1 MEPKSIENEYSISIT
16 RREFLEFAGKS
27 ALAVGAFSTLGGIL
41 LPSGARAQTSVV
53 TSDLTADLI
62 CPSTFFPAV
71 AKSGD
76 MITVRIRM
84 PEDTVVKDAILW
96 PEEKTAAAIHLKA
109 EPATQTIESYTEYIL
124 KLEAAISPGLYA
136 LELLFEDGKKAGSV
150 KRPRSVWIK
159 ENFSDSFTFV
169 ILADYHVGDNRGKK
183 TAPKMDFTLLRSRI
197 LKEVAAV
204 KPEFVLFAGDITYSP
219 GQYAKD
225 YNIFCNEIISGLN
238 VPVFVTPGNHD
249 LMNIVV
255 GNLWNVQGHDYWHRH
270 IGSLYNSF
278 SYGRYRFIGM
288 NTYDRSGD
296 ARDVS
301 KILSIEDRKAM
312 WNAANGGMRN
322 QQYEWIK
329 AELDDAKRKDQII
342 SVFGHHTPLDDMEAV
357 DSVTKEVNISPE
369 RFVKTLQDS
378 GVRNYYYGH
387 KHTNQYDERDLL
399 AFTCTG
405 TSGSDLGSDDGWG
418 FRIVDVKGNR
428 FDSRYVE
435 VEPHPKRSRI
445 PAGSSVK

>member
-1 MEPKSIENEYSISIT
+1 VEPTSKEREYGRSFT

-27 ALAVGAFSTLGGIL
+27 TLAVGVFSTLGGIL
-41 LPSGARAQTSVV
+41 LPSGAIAQTSVGA
-53 TSDLTADLI
+53 SDLTADLLY
-62 CPSTFFPAV
+62 PSTFFPAV
-71 AKSGD
+71 AKPGEP
-76 MITVRIRM
+76 ITMKIRM
-84 PEDTVVKDAILW
+84 PANAAVKNVFISPAGESDAPVRL
-96 PEEKTAAAIHLKA
+96 KT
-109 EPATQTIESYTEYIL
+109 ESATN
-124 KLEAAISPGLYA
+124 KLESHIEVIAQLETALPHGLYN
-136 LELLFEDGKKAGSV
+136 LEVVLENGEKGKAV

-159 ENFSDSFTFV
+159 DDFKDAFTFA

-249 LMNIVV
+249 LINIVV

-270 IGSLYNSF
+270 MGSLYNSF

-288 NTYDRSGD
+288 NTYDRSGS

-312 WNAANGGMRN
+312 WNAANGGMGH

-329 AELDDAKRKDQII
+329 TELDDAGRKGQIV

-357 DSVTKEVNISPE
+357 DSVTKEEMVSPE
-369 RFVKTLQDS
+369 RFIKTLQDKN
-378 GVRNYYYGH
+378 VRNYYYGH
-387 KHTNQYDERDLL
+387 KHTNQYNERDLL
-399 AFTCTG
+399 AFSCTG

-418 FRIVDVKGNR
+418 FRIVDVKGNS
-428 FDSRYVE
+428 FNSRYVE
-435 VEPHPKRSRI
+435 IEPHPKRSRI
-445 PAGSSVK
+445 PAGTSAK